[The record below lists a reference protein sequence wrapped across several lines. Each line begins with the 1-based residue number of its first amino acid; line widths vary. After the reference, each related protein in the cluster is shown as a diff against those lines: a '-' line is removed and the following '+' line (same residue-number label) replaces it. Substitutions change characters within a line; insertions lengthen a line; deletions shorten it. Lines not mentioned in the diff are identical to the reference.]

1 VLRRYLFSGDKLVR
15 THLVAV
21 LLMSAFFV
29 SVNAQTTTLIFA
41 SQDFPP
47 FNVEINGKAS
57 GPFVDIVNVVCRRIQ
72 INCIVETLP
81 WRRGIAEVEEG
92 RLNGAFP
99 LIRFPEREQ
108 FFYLLGPIANAVY
121 AVYAGAGDTLQY
133 HDAKDLLGYTIAA
146 YGPSGTS
153 LMLEQVTSGMPSVKR
168 ETEISNLTVLKKLS
182 VGRYGSKGLGFLNRD
197 VAQYLIA
204 QEHIENVHL
213 AGAVKVQEYY
223 IGLSRKSVSPEV
235 EARFSAAL
243 AALTQSGELVSILKK
258 YGLEVASDK
267 MVN

>member
-1 VLRRYLFSGDKLVR
+1 
-15 THLVAV
+15 
-21 LLMSAFFV
+21 
-29 SVNAQTTTLIFA
+29 
-41 SQDFPP
+41 
-47 FNVEINGKAS
+47 
-57 GPFVDIVNVVCRRIQ
+57 
-72 INCIVETLP
+72 
-81 WRRGIAEVEEG
+81 
-92 RLNGAFP
+92 
-99 LIRFPEREQ
+99 
-108 FFYLLGPIANAVY
+108 
-121 AVYAGAGDTLQY
+121 
-133 HDAKDLLGYTIAA
+133 
-146 YGPSGTS
+146 
-153 LMLEQVTSGMPSVKR
+153 
-168 ETEISNLTVLKKLS
+168 
-182 VGRYGSKGLGFLNRD
+182 